1 MIYIGV
7 ALGFSILYFL
17 LQFRYFYYW
26 NRIPVVSV
34 PTHFSGEH
42 GVTIII
48 VARNEEKS
56 IGRCLKGIIAQSYS
70 PDLMDII
77 VVDDHSTD
85 ATLHEIYTIGH
96 PKVRVFSLKDFPEYI
111 HGKAF
116 KKSGITLAVDKARFE
131 SIIVTDADCVHSP
144 DWLRT
149 MMYNFQQQNA
159 AFQTAPVLID
169 EGNSLLIKMQEMEQ
183 LMLMLITGAGM
194 QSRIHDLA
202 NGANMSFRKSAFL
215 EVKGFEGNYEYPSG
229 DDMFLIEKMRIAF
242 PDQISFVKSI
252 QATAFTEGKQT
263 WTALFK
269 QRLRWAGKNK
279 GLKNKSISRIWLFV
293 GTYHVVMILALLAAL
308 FHLIS
313 PLPFILLL
321 CVKWTMDYLLLAT
334 IASFVKKTSLLK
346 YFVPLQF
353 LYSYYVLRLG
363 LMMMMGKKGDWERGL
378 ALPSD

>member
-169 EGNSLLIKMQEMEQ
+169 EGNSLLIRMQEMEQ

-313 PLPFILLL
+313 PLSFILLL

-334 IASFVKKTSLLK
+334 IASFFKKTSLLK

-353 LYSYYVLRLG
+353 WYSYYVLRMG
-363 LMMMMGKKGDWERGL
+363 LMMMMGKKGDWQRENVR
-378 ALPSD
+378 A